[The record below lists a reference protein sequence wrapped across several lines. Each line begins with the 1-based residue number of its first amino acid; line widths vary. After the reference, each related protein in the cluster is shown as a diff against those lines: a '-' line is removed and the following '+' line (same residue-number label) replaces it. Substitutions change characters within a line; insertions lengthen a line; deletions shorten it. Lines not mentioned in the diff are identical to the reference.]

1 MVAVSTQGSTS
12 RTTSWLPLVAVV
24 LAVFVLML
32 DATVVTVALPAMARD
47 LDGDV
52 TDLQWV
58 MNAYTI
64 AMAAVQLSAGALADR
79 YGRRRLFLIS
89 VGWFAMA
96 SVACGLATTLTML
109 IAARVAQGLA
119 GAIMFATTLALI
131 GQNYTGAARGTAFAV
146 RGTTAGIAVVLGPVI
161 GGLLT
166 DGLGW
171 RWIFLVN
178 LPVAAAAMTIGW
190 SKLRRGEELLRH
202 RRIDVPGP
210 LLLAIGLVALVYA
223 LLSANNRGWTDPLIL
238 SCLTGAGLAL
248 AAFLVVESGLTH
260 PMLDL
265 RLFADRTFVAT
276 QIGSFTVQGSVFAL
290 FVFFSVYF
298 QNHLGKSVIGAGL
311 SFLPIVIPIMIA
323 GAAVGAFLDRIPPRL
338 TIGVSLAL
346 IGVGLLLMLGVT
358 ERTGWSHFL
367 AGMVVTGL
375 GCGVALPVLG
385 ALAVDVP
392 PAQVGVAAGVNNTA
406 LQLGFALGIASY
418 GAVLGTF
425 PETAAGF
432 ADGLNHLIAIGAG
445 TAIIGAATATV
456 LLRSGQRRTAS

>member
-1 MVAVSTQGSTS
+1 MVAVSTQTPAGPK
-12 RTTSWLPLVAVV
+12 TSWLPLVAIV
-24 LAVFVLML
+24 LAVFMLML
-32 DATVVTVALPAMARD
+32 DATVVTVALPAMARE
-47 LDGDV
+47 LGGDI

-89 VGWFAMA
+89 VGWFAVA
-96 SVACGLATTLTML
+96 SVACGLATTVPLL

-119 GAIMFATTLALI
+119 GAVMFATTLALI
-131 GQNYTGAARGTAFAV
+131 GQNYSGPARGTAFAV

-178 LPVAAAAMTIGW
+178 LPVAVAALLIGR
-190 SKLRRGEELLRH
+190 SKLRRREELMRA

-210 LLLAIGLVALVYA
+210 LLLAAGLVALVYA
-223 LLSANNRGWTDPLIL
+223 LLSAIDKGWTDPLIL
-238 SCLTGAGLAL
+238 GCLTGAGVAL
-248 AAFLVVESGLTH
+248 AAFLIVERRLTH

-265 RLFADRTFVAT
+265 RLFTDRGFVGT
-276 QIGSFTVQGSVFAL
+276 QIGSCTVQGSVFAL

-298 QNHLGKSVIGAGL
+298 QDHLGRSVIAAGL

-323 GAAVGAFLDRIPPRL
+323 GAAVGALLDRIPPRL
-338 TIGVSLAL
+338 AVGTALAL
-346 IGVGLLLMLGVT
+346 IGVGLALMLGVT
-358 ERTGWSHFL
+358 DRTGWGHL
-367 AGMVVTGL
+367 LPGMIVTGF
-375 GCGVALPVLG
+375 GCGIALPVLG
-385 ALAVDVP
+385 TLAVDVP
-392 PAQVGVAAGVNNTA
+392 PARIGVASGVNNTA
-406 LQLGFALGIASY
+406 LQLGFAIGLAVY

-425 PETAAGF
+425 PPTTAGF
-432 ADGLNHLIAIGAG
+432 ADGLNRLIAIGAG
-445 TAIIGAATATV
+445 TAIVGGATATA
-456 LLRSGQRRTAS
+456 LLGSGRHRRTG